1 MDKRIRTDITMDK
14 RRRTDITMD
23 KRRRTDI
30 TMDKRRRT
38 DNTMAKR
45 KRKKGQIT
53 IYKALHRKLKIEQRE
68 AHTKSGVISGG
79 PNG

>member
-1 MDKRIRTDITMDK
+1 MDKRRRTDNTMDK

-30 TMDKRRRT
+30 TMDKRRT
-38 DNTMAKR
+38 DITMDKR
-45 KRKKGQIT
+45 RRKKGQIT

-68 AHTKSGVISGG
+68 AHRKSGVISGG

>member
-1 MDKRIRTDITMDK
+1 MDK

-23 KRRRTDI
+23 KRRTDITMDTIRRTDI
-30 TMDKRRRT
+30 TMDKRR
-38 DNTMAKR
+38 
-45 KRKKGQIT
+45 RKKGQIT

-68 AHTKSGVISGG
+68 AHRKSGVISGG